1 MQNKTKEIELGYE
14 KANSMH
20 QSELHKQ
27 MLGEP
32 VWVVR
37 PPNKTK
43 SLPWKGTVTKVVNDS
58 TFLVKRFGRNEEEE
72 VDMYDVRSVK
82 KKKKN

>member
-1 MQNKTKEIELGYE
+1 MKDKTEDYRLGYK

-20 QSELHKQ
+20 RTELHKQ

-37 PPNKTK
+37 SPDKTT
-43 SLPWKGTVTKVVNDS
+43 SLPWKGTVTRVLDDEA
-58 TFLVKRFGRNEEEE
+58 FLVKRFGNGAEEE
-72 VDMYDVRSVK
+72 VNMFDIRSIK
-82 KKKKN
+82 KKKRV